1 MGGEIKISERAEG
14 SSGSRLGC
22 RGWRAGEPK
31 RFSIRTFF
39 HELTE
44 GARKNSPHLP
54 KLADSVLFYI

>member
-31 RFSIRTFF
+31 RFSMRTSF
-39 HELTE
+39 HELTQD
-44 GARKNSPHLP
+44 ARKNSADLL
-54 KLADSVLFYI
+54 KLADSALFYI